1 MVIFYQPK
9 DMMSFASYILSD
21 LRRDVLSQKFT
32 NISDEELHNRCN
44 KVTEDDLM
52 DWMTIMESSA
62 DDTR

>member
-9 DMMSFASYILSD
+9 DMVSFASYILSGM
-21 LRRDVLSQKFT
+21 RIDVLSQRFP
-32 NISDEELHNRCN
+32 NVSDEELHNRCN

-52 DWMTIMESSA
+52 DWMTIMESST